1 MKPDKIDKVV
11 GKRIKVERERQGL
24 TLDEVGKLCGTS
36 PQMIF
41 NYEQGLTSL
50 YVGRLAKIAKALHC
64 SIAYF
69 LNEPMP

>member
-1 MKPDKIDKVV
+1 MKPAKIDKVV

-24 TLDEVGKLCGTS
+24 TLDEVGKRCGTS
-36 PQMIF
+36 AQMMF

-50 YVGRLAKIAKALHC
+50 YIGRLAKIAKALRC